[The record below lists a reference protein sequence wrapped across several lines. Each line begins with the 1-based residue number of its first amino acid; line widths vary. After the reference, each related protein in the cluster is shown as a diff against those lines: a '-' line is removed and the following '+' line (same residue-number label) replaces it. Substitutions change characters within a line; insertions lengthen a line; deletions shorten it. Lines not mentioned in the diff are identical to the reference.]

1 MSNTTQCNIVVC
13 GSPRVGKTTLINALC
28 QTQVTTTS
36 DSLNPHSNQTQK
48 YILKRPSLNEV
59 ESNEYYITIYDTPG
73 IESWTK
79 EHIQKYFNE
88 IMTESQPICMIYCAS
103 PGSFARLDH
112 LRWLI
117 DTCIQS
123 NIFCA
128 LVCTNKYAGGSQQR
142 KQILDDFDSVLSNY
156 QNLKKEEN
164 EIIFYG
170 EVGLRACVNSIPYED
185 TDLEIRR
192 PIEGLDQ
199 LIFAILKSL
208 KNDKAVGWIY
218 TISQN
223 ESFWSNMSKS
233 ISTYYGISH
242 DMAVRIGRDYGKD
255 IAKVLIPIILNSLF
269 KK

>member
-1 MSNTTQCNIVVC
+1 MSKQFSIVVC
-13 GSPRVGKTTLINALC
+13 GSPRVGKSSLIKALC
-28 QTQVTTTS
+28 ESQSIPTS
-36 DSLNPHSNQTQK
+36 DSLNPHTNQIER
-48 YILKRPSLNEV
+48 YVLKRTSLIEND
-59 ESNEYYITIYDTPG
+59 STEYAINIYDTPG
-73 IESWTK
+73 LESWNDDDVRPYFTK
-79 EHIQKYFNE
+79 L
-88 IMTESQPICMIYCAS
+88 MTESQPICMIYCAS